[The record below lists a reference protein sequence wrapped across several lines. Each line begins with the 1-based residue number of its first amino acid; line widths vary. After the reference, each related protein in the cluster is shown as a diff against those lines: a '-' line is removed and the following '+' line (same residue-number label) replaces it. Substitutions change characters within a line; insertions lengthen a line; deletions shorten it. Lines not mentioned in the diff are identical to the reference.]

1 MRGDGIYKGRRHC
14 APGRVTMKRIATV
27 MVMAWCTASC
37 AATNETLEEEPVK
50 QSTAVSTPTPEAD
63 AAEVPVWSSAVQLTS
78 VCEESLARAAALR
91 QAIKIPVETRTVN
104 NTLISFNEMMKALD
118 SASSWASLMFNVHPD
133 EEVRGA
139 AQKCRQA
146 ASKFATDVSMDR
158 GLYDAAASVDISGSD
173 ALTKRFVDKM
183 LRDFRRA
190 GVDKSADVRERLGAI
205 QEELVALTQTFG
217 KNVRED
223 VKTLEVAPEKL
234 TGLPKD
240 FIEAHPVQANGHI
253 ALTTDYPDFYPVQRY
268 VEDPKVRE
276 ELYKL
281 FMNRAY
287 PANTEVLK
295 KVLALRHEKAN
306 LLDHPTWASYNAEDK
321 MAKDPK
327 TIESFIAD
335 VAEIVRPRMKT
346 DMKEL
351 LKRKKKDNRRAR
363 SIDVWDRFYYVSKV
377 RAEKYDFDARSVRPY
392 FPYKRVKTGILE
404 LYGELF
410 GLRFEPL
417 PDEPVWHESVEA
429 YGMYDEGGERLL
441 GRFYLD
447 MHPRE
452 EKYKHAAMFPLQTG
466 LEGGQMPIGT
476 LICNFPDPL
485 DGDGNALMEHSDV
498 QTFFHEFGHLIHQ
511 LLAQRG
517 GWVTLAGINVE
528 WDFVEAPSQILEE
541 WAWDPGVL
549 ARFAKH
555 VTTNEPIPAALV
567 AKMRAADEFGKGVHV
582 MRQVFY
588 TAFSYFMHAKDPEG
602 IDLDR
607 FTDSMYKSYN
617 PYRRMKAD
625 HVYANFGHLMG
636 YSSMYYTYQWSL
648 VIAKDLFTRFKAKG
662 MLDTETARAYR
673 KAILEPGGTADAATL
688 IEDFLGR
695 PFNTTAY
702 KAWLED

>member
-1 MRGDGIYKGRRHC
+1 
-14 APGRVTMKRIATV
+14 
-27 MVMAWCTASC
+27 
-37 AATNETLEEEPVK
+37 
-50 QSTAVSTPTPEAD
+50 
-63 AAEVPVWSSAVQLTS
+63 
-78 VCEESLARAAALR
+78 
-91 QAIKIPVETRTVN
+91 
-104 NTLISFNEMMKALD
+104 
-118 SASSWASLMFNVHPD
+118 
-133 EEVRGA
+133 
-139 AQKCRQA
+139 
-146 ASKFATDVSMDR
+146 MDR
-158 GLYDAAASVDISGSD
+158 GLYNAAAAVDVSGAD

-183 LRDFRRA
+183 LRDFRRS
-190 GVDKSADVRERLGAI
+190 GVDKSEEVRERLGAI

-223 VKTLEVAPEKL
+223 VKTLEVAPEQL
-234 TGLPKD
+234 TGLPQD
-240 FIEAHPVQANGHI
+240 FIEAHPVQANGQV

-268 VEDPKVRE
+268 VEDVKVRKGLY
-276 ELYKL
+276 ELFL
-281 FMNRAY
+281 NRAY
-287 PANTEVLK
+287 PANSDVLTQ
-295 KVLALRHEKAN
+295 VLTLRHEKAN
-306 LLDHPTWASYNAEDK
+306 LLGHPTWASYNAEDK
-321 MAKDPK
+321 MAKDSE
-327 TIESFIAD
+327 TIEAFIKD
-335 VAEIVRPRMKT
+335 VAKIARPRMKA

-351 LKRKKKDNRRAR
+351 LKRKKKDDRRAR
-363 SIDVWDRFYYVSKV
+363 SIDVWDRFFYVSKV

-392 FPYKRVKTGILE
+392 FAYERVKVGILE

-417 PDEPVWHESVEA
+417 PEEPVWHGSVEA
-429 YGMYDEGGERLL
+429 YGMYDAEGERLL

-476 LICNFPDPL
+476 LICNFPDPA

-517 GWVTLAGINVE
+517 SWVTLAGINVE

-541 WAWDPGVL
+541 WAWDPSVL

-555 VTTNEPIPAALV
+555 VETDEPIPAALV

-588 TAFSYFMHAKDPEG
+588 TAFSYFLHAKDPTG
-602 IDLDR
+602 IHLDR
-607 FTDSMYKSYN
+607 FTDSMYKAYN

-662 MLDTETARAYR
+662 MLDAETARAYR
-673 KAILEPGGTADAATL
+673 EAILEPGGTADAASL
-688 IEDFLGR
+688 IEGFLGR

-702 KAWLED
+702 KDWLEE